1 MSKLINKGDRV
12 YIRPKWRDPG
22 DERIAFYAVEDED
35 GGRVLVEAAVGNMT
49 IWPTSVMRTDW
60 LSKEEV

>member
-22 DERIAFYAVEDED
+22 DERIAFYA
-35 GGRVLVEAAVGNMT
+35 GSLHLGQ
-49 IWPTSVMRTDW
+49 I
-60 LSKEEV
+60 